1 MSDDSRIREGH
12 DDFGKFW
19 EEETG
24 RGWRKLRRWIEG
36 KKFNVYAP
44 KTRDYLTAIEASGI
58 ILRLN
63 DMSDRIEL
71 AAGRPISDFDEAEIM
86 GRLKDYG
93 MPNAERMREAI
104 KIMANRNRYHPVK
117 EYMESLKW
125 DGRDHFSAFISKLG
139 MASPGAL
146 TINLNFDPAV
156 VSHQELWDLFENDAV
171 RKFAIGFSDGAKTIV
186 PTFDSSGAAVFP
198 TTRSF
203 VEFEGYVADLPL
215 EFALNGV
222 VTSAVS
228 IQRTG
233 ARIPHWKTP

>member
-1 MSDDSRIREGH
+1 MAVKTKATQMWVERVDSTGSEWIQIGCPTGISGLGGAKSQIDVTCLDSDEM
-12 DDFGKFW
+12 
-19 EEETG
+19 E
-24 RGWRKLRRWIEG
+24 
-36 KKFNVYAP
+36 
-44 KTRDYLTAIEASGI
+44 YL
-58 ILRLN
+58 
-63 DMSDRIEL
+63 
-71 AAGRPISDFDEAEIM
+71 P
-86 GRLKDYG
+86 
-93 MPNAERMREAI
+93 
-104 KIMANRNRYHPVK
+104 
-117 EYMESLKW
+117 
-125 DGRDHFSAFISKLG
+125 G